1 MVSFMI
7 GLTKSSHQKNQDLI
21 VFSEEEQFQRIL
33 VLLKQDV
40 PSALKLA
47 RKKLRSKKYFHCLLE
62 EGLESADASEI
73 ETWLSYLVPCLGVR
87 TVVNVLEGKIHE
99 KPQQVEKTVYWLEK
113 FVNNEKELNL
123 FKSLEIKMLG
133 QEYKVASS
141 SGRVYKLILKIK
153 STNECVVFG
162 GYQLGSHG
170 NQVIAEVL
178 DSTFNPTGGVK
189 LVSPGDLEV
198 LDPQPYDD

>member
-1 MVSFMI
+1 MI
-7 GLTKSSHQKNQDLI
+7 ILNQLGQQNSQCLMI
-21 VFSEEEQFQRIL
+21 LPEEERFQEIC
-33 VLLKQDV
+33 VLLERDV
-40 PSALKLA
+40 VGALKLA
-47 RKKLRSKKYFHCLLE
+47 GNVLQSKKYFHCLLE
-62 EGLESADASEI
+62 KSLESADASEI
-73 ETWLSYLVPCLGVR
+73 ETWLSYLVPRLGVR
-87 TVVNVLEGKIHE
+87 YVINFLSGKIIE
-99 KPQQVEKTVYWLEK
+99 QPQHVWKAIYWLEK
-113 FVNNEKELNL
+113 SVVNEKELKL
-123 FKSLEIKMLG
+123 FKDLELKMLG
-133 QEYKVASS
+133 QKFKVASS
-141 SGRVYKLILKIK
+141 SGKIYKLILRMK

>member
-1 MVSFMI
+1 MI
-7 GLTKSSHQKNQDLI
+7 GSTKLSQQKSQDLML
-21 VFSEEEQFQRIL
+21 FSEEEQLQKIFA
-33 VLLKQDV
+33 LLKQNV

-47 RKKLRSKKYFHCLLE
+47 RRKLRSKKHFHCLLE
-62 EGLESADASEI
+62 KGLESADASEI
-73 ETWLSYLVPCLGVR
+73 ETWLSYLVPCLGIRSVI
-87 TVVNVLEGKIHE
+87 NVLEEKISE
-99 KPQQVEKTVYWLEK
+99 QPEQVEKTIYWLDK

-123 FKSLEIKMLG
+123 FKDLERKMLG
-133 QEYKVASS
+133 QEYKVLSS
-141 SGRVYKLILKIK
+141 SGRVYKLILRIK

-170 NQVIAEVL
+170 NQVIAEIL
-178 DSTFNPTGGVK
+178 DPTYNPTGGVK